1 MTLNQ
6 VIQRIKI
13 LANAHKQLKYFGKPA
28 SITDALNDKTVL
40 YPACL
45 SLAIPGSNIDVVSKT
60 VTFSFRLF
68 FLDVINTS
76 SDALLNEQDVQSD
89 MLSIGM
95 DFLAQMDFSAY
106 TDWRINAAS
115 PVVFVTD
122 SENDRVAGITVDVN
136 IVTPWDKNICAVP
149 AGSFDFPIFDQYT
162 KPVYDLVYTATG
174 NEGSTL
180 FIQDLIGKSIL
191 MLVRE
196 TFTQYEVQAFDDNK
210 TTEFLWAC
218 SDSPLVNI
226 NLGTPANPGE
236 RFLILY
242 RNL

>member
-13 LANAHKQLKYFGKPA
+13 LAGAHKQLKYFDRPA
-28 SITDALNDKTVL
+28 SITDALNDKIVS

-45 SLAIPGSNIDVVSKT
+45 SLTIPGSNIDVVNKA

-76 SDALLNEQDVQSD
+76 SDALVNEQDVQSD
-89 MLSIGM
+89 MLAVAM
-95 DFLAQMDFSAY
+95 DILAQMDYGAY
-106 TDWRINAAS
+106 TDWKINAAA

-122 SENDRVAGITVDVN
+122 SENDRVAGATVDIS
-136 IVTPWDKNICAVP
+136 IVTPWYKNVCAVP
-149 AGSFDFPIFDQYT
+149 ADSFTFPIFDKDM
-162 KPVYDLVYTATG
+162 KPVYDLVYTASG
-174 NEGSTL
+174 NEGTTL
-180 FIQDLIGKSIL
+180 TIQSLAGKTIL

-196 TFTQYEVQAFDDNK
+196 TFIQYEVQAFNENK
-210 TTEFLWAC
+210 ATEFLWSA
-218 SDSPLVNI
+218 SDHPLINI
-226 NLGTPANPGE
+226 NLGAPANPGE